1 MANKL
6 RRIFRRSEY
15 LGALDNYRKARR
27 RGDAADAQRW
37 IKVADMH
44 LRLADR
50 FDTGVYATLMREIGY
65 QEAKARSVK
74 LAEDRAAFQE
84 AEASRIAAAALDKV
98 MDGLEP
104 RLREKWEMDPVDD

>member
-1 MANKL
+1 
-6 RRIFRRSEY
+6 
-15 LGALDNYRKARR
+15 
-27 RGDAADAQRW
+27 
-37 IKVADMH
+37 MH